1 MGGRLDYD
9 RTVRTES
16 DTRLRTVASIA
27 VPVLFLLTLLS
38 WCFASPVGSSP
49 DDDFHLPSV
58 WCGLGDRDGV
68 CEESG
73 EPDTRL
79 VPGPVVNAPCY
90 AFRAELSADCWNP
103 ITVDMVEA
111 VWMNARGLYPP
122 VFYGVMSLFVGPD
135 VSTSVIAMRIF
146 NSVLTVG
153 LLTAVF
159 FALPRAARPALV
171 ISAVATSVPLGL
183 FIFASTNP
191 SSWALLSAAT
201 VWISI
206 YGSMRTTG
214 RRQIVLAGLAV
225 VATLIG
231 AGARADAGVFAVFG
245 VLLAAV
251 LTIRR
256 GWPPVVP
263 AIAAVAV
270 VVMSAAFYLTSGQGG
285 VLASGL
291 PNENPPLSGS
301 QHLSNLLELPELFLG
316 AFGSTG
322 LGWLDTRLPASVHV
336 LGFGVF
342 CAAIFVGIHRLST
355 RRAIA
360 LVMAGAAVW
369 AVPLVLLAQS
379 RSLVGATVQSRYVLP
394 LLIIL
399 VAVASL
405 SPRILSAWRG
415 PRSLVAALALAFAMS
430 LALHDNIRRYTVGQD
445 SNALDP
451 GADAEWWWSA
461 APSPLMVWL
470 IGSAAFAAALALM
483 WVVLRRLEDQPRA
496 EPAGTVDEA
505 THTSL

>member
-1 MGGRLDYD
+1 MGLVYD
-9 RTVRTES
+9 GTVKTES
-16 DTRLRTVASIA
+16 DARLRRVASIA
-27 VPVLFLLTLLS
+27 VPLLFLLTLLS
-38 WCFASPVGSSP
+38 WSFASPVGASP
-49 DDDFHLPSV
+49 DDDFHLPSI

-68 CEESG
+68 CEDSG
-73 EPDTRL
+73 DPDTRV
-79 VPGPVVNAPCY
+79 VPGPVVSAPCY
-90 AFRAELSADCWNP
+90 AFHPDLSADCWNP
-103 ITVDMVEA
+103 TTVDMVEA

-122 VFYGVMSLFVGPD
+122 VFYGVMSIFVGPD
-135 VSTSVIAMRIF
+135 VSTSVIAMRVF
-146 NSVLTVG
+146 NSVLAVS

-159 FALPRAARPALV
+159 FALPRSTRPALV

-201 VWISI
+201 VWISL
-206 YGSMRTTG
+206 YGSTRTKG
-214 RRQIVLAGLAV
+214 RRQIILAGLAV
-225 VATLIG
+225 LATLIG

-251 LTIRR
+251 LTVRR
-256 GWPPVVP
+256 GRPPLVP
-263 AIAAVAV
+263 TIAAGVIV
-270 VVMSAAFYLTSGQGG
+270 IISAAFYLTSGQGG

-291 PNENPPLSGS
+291 PNQNPPLSGS
-301 QHLSNLLELPELFLG
+301 QHLSNLLELPQLFLG

-322 LGWLDTRLPASVHV
+322 LGWLDTQLPATVHV

-342 CAAIFVGIHRLST
+342 CAAIFIGIHRLST

-360 LVMAGAAVW
+360 LAMAGAAMW

-394 LLIIL
+394 LLIML

-405 SPRILSAWRG
+405 SPRILRAWRG
-415 PRSLVAALALAFAMS
+415 PRSLVAALALSFAMS

-451 GADAEWWWSA
+451 GAGAEWWWSA
-461 APSPLMVWL
+461 GPSPLVVWL
-470 IGSAAFAAALALM
+470 IGSAAFAAALALL
-483 WVVLRRLEDQPRA
+483 WFVLRGLDDRTQSF
-496 EPAGTVDEA
+496 EPARGGAV
-505 THTSL
+505 HTSL

>member
-1 MGGRLDYD
+1 M
-9 RTVRTES
+9 RTES
-16 DTRLRTVASIA
+16 DARLRRAASIA
-27 VPVLFLLTLLS
+27 VPFLFLLTLLS
-38 WCFASPVGSSP
+38 WSFASPVGSSP

-58 WCGLGDRDGV
+58 WCGLGDRDAV

-73 EPDTRL
+73 KPDTRM

-90 AFRAELSADCWNP
+90 AFNPELSADCWNP
-103 ITVDMVEA
+103 TTVDMVEA

-122 VFYGVMSLFVGPD
+122 VFYAVMSIFVGPD

-159 FALPRAARPALV
+159 FALPRHARPALV
-171 ISAVATSVPLGL
+171 ISAVVTSVPLGL

-206 YGSMRTTG
+206 YGSMQTTG
-214 RRQIVLAGLAV
+214 RRQIVLSGLAV
-225 VATLIG
+225 IATVIG

-251 LTIRR
+251 LTVRR
-256 GWPPVVP
+256 GRPPLVP
-263 AIAAVAV
+263 MIAAALIVLI
-270 VVMSAAFYLTSGQGG
+270 SAAFYLTSGQGG

-291 PNENPPLSGS
+291 PNENPALSGS
-301 QHLSNLLELPELFLG
+301 QHLSNLFELPELFLG

-336 LGFGVF
+336 LGFVVF
-342 CAAIFVGIHRLST
+342 CAAIFIGIHRLTT

-360 LVMAGAAVW
+360 LTIAGAAVW

-379 RSLVGATVQSRYVLP
+379 RSLVGATVQSRYILP

-399 VAVASL
+399 VAAASL
-405 SPRILSAWRG
+405 STRILSAWRG

-451 GADAEWWWSA
+451 GAGAEWWWSA
-461 APSPLMVWL
+461 GPSPLVVWL
-470 IGSAAFAAALALM
+470 LGSAAFAAALALI
-483 WVVLRRLEDQPRA
+483 WLALRRLEDQPRA
-496 EPAGTVDEA
+496 GSVHAEPEA
-505 THTSL
+505 TQTSL